1 MDVLTGDGRVLT
13 VRPDNEHRDLFYGFP
28 NSYGTLGYALRLRI
42 ELEPVRPYVAL
53 RHVRCGSAAEAG
65 QVMSREVAA
74 GDADFVDGTWFGPDE
89 VYVTLGTWADSGT
102 PSDYTGMGIYYRSI
116 QERET
121 DCLTVRDYLW
131 RWDTDW
137 FWCSRAFEVQ
147 RPAVRRLIPKR
158 YLRSDV
164 YWKLVGFEKRHG
176 WKAALDRR
184 RGLPDRGDVVQD
196 VEVPVDRLSDFLEVF
211 AREVPM
217 APVWLCPLKQRDP
230 DARWELYPLD
240 PGVLYINL
248 GFWGTVP
255 LSPGQDR
262 WHHDRLVEDLVE
274 SVGGHKSLYSTS
286 HYERDHFHRLYGGD
300 YYDVLKKTYDPQG
313 RLLQLYDKA
322 VKAK

>member
-1 MDVLTGDGRVLT
+1 M
-13 VRPDNEHRDLFYGFP
+13 
-28 NSYGTLGYALRLRI
+28 ARI
-42 ELEPVRPYVAL
+42 
-53 RHVRCGSAAEAG
+53 
-65 QVMSREVAA
+65 VAA
-74 GDADFVDGTWFGPDE
+74 GEADFVDGTWFGADE
-89 VYVTLGTWADSGT
+89 AYVTLGTWADSGT
-102 PSDYTGMGIYYRSI
+102 PSDYTGMNIYYRSI
-116 QERET
+116 QQRET
-121 DCLTVRDYLW
+121 DCLTVHDYLW

-147 RPAVRRLIPKR
+147 RPAVRRLVPKR

-217 APVWLCPLKQRDP
+217 APVWLCPLKQRNP
-230 DARWELYPLD
+230 DVTWELYPLD
-240 PGVLYINL
+240 PSVLYINL

-255 LSPGQDR
+255 LEPGQDR

-274 SVGGHKSLYSTS
+274 QVGGHKSLYSTS
-286 HYERDHFHRLYGGD
+286 HYEPDHFHRLYGGD
-300 YYDVLKKTYDPQG
+300 VYDVLKKTYDAQG
-313 RLLQLYDKA
+313 RLLRLYDKA